1 VREMGCGGSWGSCL
15 SPLSITLPTQPQIEG
30 RAVRDPFRTT
40 SQGGGCDSDS
50 VCWLL
55 QLTCLAPDLVE
66 AILNGR
72 QPRD

>member
-1 VREMGCGGSWGSCL
+1 VVTHS
-15 SPLSITLPTQPQIEG
+15 G
-30 RAVRDPFRTT
+30 RLRRA
-40 SQGGGCDSDS
+40 GGCDSDS

-72 QPRD
+72 QLRD